1 MMQFRYPIT
10 LTIVQFGFVAF
21 YSLLFMSPLIRFSTV
36 RMPTRAIIAK
46 TLPMGM
52 FQVGGHMFSSM
63 AISRIPVST
72 VHTIKVIFMVKLQAC
87 RMLSQPQALSPLFT
101 VAAYALLYGVS
112 YSANTYISLFPLTI
126 GVMLACSFD
135 VSASNKVGL
144 LCAFGSALVFVS
156 SNIFFKKIMP
166 SDAGGG
172 APTISHKL
180 DKLNLLLY
188 CSVTAFILML
198 PIWFTYDLPRLL
210 VTQSNPEHVAHP
222 NHGHST
228 PHSVTYYF
236 FMNGTVHFAQ
246 NLIAFVILAST
257 SPVTYSIASLIK
269 RVAVIC
275 IAIAWFNQAV
285 HPVQG
290 IGIAMTFV
298 GLYMYNNSK
307 GDVQRGESQMR
318 RVEASRAVLLPSHK
332 ADMPIATTTNGGSAD
347 ATGTQS
353 SRSAYGRPRG
363 VSSAP
368 RYAPQPVQDPASQPH
383 LPPPPRHQGVHSP
396 LTHNLTIQTTP
407 LTNPRGSAKKDQ
419 WHAMSPVDSYPSPP
433 PSLDDSP
440 PSETTPLPPLDYSQ
454 RSLYGHRPEGVAL
467 DSFSFPKTAHVSA

>member
-1 MMQFRYPIT
+1 
-10 LTIVQFGFVAF
+10 
-21 YSLLFMSPLIRFSTV
+21 
-36 RMPTRAIIAK
+36 
-46 TLPMGM
+46 
-52 FQVGGHMFSSM
+52 MFSSM

-72 VHTIKVIFMVKLQAC
+72 VHTIK
-87 RMLSQPQALSPLFT
+87 ALSPLFT

-112 YSANTYISLFPLTI
+112 YSAKTYISLFPLTI

-135 VSASNKVGL
+135 VSASNTMGL

-156 SNIFFKKIMP
+156 SNIFYKKIMP

-210 VTQSNPEHVAHP
+210 ATQSHPEHVAHP
-222 NHGHST
+222 IHGHST
-228 PHSVTYYF
+228 PHSVVYYF

-290 IGIAMTFV
+290 FGIAMTFV
-298 GLYMYNNSK
+298 GLYMYNSSK

-318 RVEASRAVLLPSHK
+318 RVEASRAVLLPSHRT
-332 ADMPIATTTNGGSAD
+332 DMPITTTTNGASAD
-347 ATGTQS
+347 ATGLTQLS
-353 SRSAYGRPRG
+353 SATFGRPRG
-363 VSSAP
+363 VSSAS
-368 RYAPQPVQDPASQPH
+368 RYASQPVQTPTSQSH
-383 LPPPPRHQGVHSP
+383 LHSQSPLTRHQTAHSP
-396 LTHNLTIQTTP
+396 VTHNLTIQTAP
-407 LTNPRGSAKKDQ
+407 LATPRGSVKQDQ
-419 WHAMSPVDSYPSPP
+419 WHTMSPVDSYPSPP

-440 PSETTPLPPLDYSQ
+440 PSETTPLPPLDYFHGHWQ
-454 RSLYGHRPEGVAL
+454 RSSHGHRPEQATF
-467 DSFSFPKTAHVSA
+467 DAFSFPKTAHVSA